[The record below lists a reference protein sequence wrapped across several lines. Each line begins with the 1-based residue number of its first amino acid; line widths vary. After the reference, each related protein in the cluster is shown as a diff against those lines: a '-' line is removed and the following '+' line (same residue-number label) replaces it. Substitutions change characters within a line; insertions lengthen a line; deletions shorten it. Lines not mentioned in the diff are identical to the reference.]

1 MKQILPGDP
10 DEGRPPARRRYN
22 YRSLSSAYTPAPG
35 FFDELFDAVDRP
47 RGPAA
52 ALTATIGRLGSDRLR
67 SAGERRDAIFLQ
79 HRGAAQAEHEVKVTM
94 TRL

>member
-1 MKQILPGDP
+1 M
-10 DEGRPPARRRYN
+10 
-22 YRSLSSAYTPAPG
+22 SSAYTPAPG
-35 FFDELFDAVDRP
+35 FFDELFDAPDRP

-79 HRGAAQAEHEVKVTM
+79 QGITFDASGPTAARAATAPSRS
-94 TRL
+94 T